1 MTVVYKKRI
10 HLKNFDY
17 TGFYIYFVTL
27 CVRRNVGQTFQVC
40 NPVNHF
46 VQTLKELSN
55 NYDFRVWAYCFM
67 PDHLHLL
74 LEGKTENSNLR
85 KFIRL
90 RRRHQTPSGD
100 ECEEI
105 SAAADVAKTDGT
117 ADSCRRGSISMY
129 KQKTGFYY
137 KKNFGVN
144 LWQINY
150 YEHILRKKES
160 VEKVA
165 GYIFNNPV
173 RKGLSDD
180 FSSYPFS
187 GSFLFDFRGMQPW
200 KGLPYE

>member
-27 CVRRNVGQTFQVC
+27 CVQRNVGQTFQVC
-40 NPVNHF
+40 DIVNHF

-55 NYDFRVWAYCFM
+55 NYDFCVWAYCFM

-85 KFIRL
+85 KF
-90 RRRHQTPSGD
+90 
-100 ECEEI
+100 
-105 SAAADVAKTDGT
+105 
-117 ADSCRRGSISMY
+117 ISMY

-180 FSSYPFS
+180 FRSYPFS
-187 GSFLFDFRGMQPW
+187 GSFLFDFRGMQP
-200 KGLPYE
+200 